1 MSRFT
6 EFKYDEKQWELRV
19 EEKLD
24 KQYDDDVGHI
34 KKYYLRN
41 LSTNKEYRVL
51 KSVHW
56 DVLASD
62 NTYAGLEQIDDNRI
76 LLFYQDEFSCRLAVW
91 SGCSSGCGSLSYAVW
106 GSLSYEGKR
115 LVSLNSD
122 KIWLGNWKVYSIREN
137 CLIETLKPFQY
148 YNTEITQ
155 KTDSNGNDFL
165 HIKLTLESKENDN
178 EIDYLLFVFDT
189 EKFMPAFP
197 VYSSLRDSYIKL
209 SDSFTVTDLIEE
221 EVKYKDLVSLHM
233 KSITEEV
240 PLFGLVDKT

>member
-91 SGCSSGCGSLSYAVW
+91 SGCSSGCGSLSYEVW

-122 KIWLGNWKVYSIREN
+122 
-137 CLIETLKPFQY
+137 
-148 YNTEITQ
+148 
-155 KTDSNGNDFL
+155 
-165 HIKLTLESKENDN
+165 
-178 EIDYLLFVFDT
+178 
-189 EKFMPAFP
+189 
-197 VYSSLRDSYIKL
+197 
-209 SDSFTVTDLIEE
+209 
-221 EVKYKDLVSLHM
+221 
-233 KSITEEV
+233 
-240 PLFGLVDKT
+240 

>member
-24 KQYDDDVGHI
+24 KHYGDDVGHI

-41 LSTNKEYRVL
+41 LSTNKEYHL
-51 KSVHW
+51 LNSVHW
-56 DVLASD
+56 DVLDSD
-62 NTYAGLEQIDDNRI
+62 DIYAGLEQIDENRFLI
-76 LLFYQDEFSCRLAVW
+76 FYQDEFDCRLTVW
-91 SGCSSGCGSLSYAVW
+91 PGYGSVW
-106 GSLSYEGKR
+106 GSLSYSGKR
-115 LVSLNSD
+115 LVSLSSD
-122 KIWLGNWKVYSIREN
+122 KIWLGNWRVYSIKEN
-137 CLIETLKPFQY
+137 CLIETLKPFQDY
-148 YNTEITQ
+148 YHTKITQ

-165 HIKLTLESKENDN
+165 HIKLPLELKGNDN

-197 VYSSLRDSYIKL
+197 VYSSLRDRYIEL

-221 EVKYKDLVSLHM
+221 EFKYKEIVSLNM
-233 KSITEEV
+233 KSITEKL